1 MNELVSRIEKQ
12 FNLKFVCRI
21 TFKNNRIIVSD
32 IENTI
37 DDYDFIY
44 QIDNLKPGNYLAF
57 AEEINSKVSGMN
69 YTLSFMIFNEEV
81 LENDYTKFF
90 NTINIQK
97 SEICGNSIG
106 FFDYNYFKSMDE
118 DEKEIGVTI
127 SPDNY
132 VVLTSKI
139 YLNYDVSIK
148 EYDQYTIGVILSA
161 ILDDYK
167 GE

>member
-1 MNELVSRIEKQ
+1 MNELVNRIEKQ

-81 LENDYTKFF
+81 LENDYTEFF

-97 SEICGNSIG
+97 SEICGDSIG
-106 FFDYNYFKSMDE
+106 FFDL
-118 DEKEIGVTI
+118 I
-127 SPDNY
+127 
-132 VVLTSKI
+132 
-139 YLNYDVSIK
+139 
-148 EYDQYTIGVILSA
+148 ILK
-161 ILDDYK
+161 LWMK
-167 GE
+167 MRKK